1 VGAVCLAWA
10 VAIEVRLVY
19 MQVYRHADMTARAE
33 RQQLRTVTAAAKRGD
48 IIDRNGHTLAE
59 SVDADSIYAVPT
71 EIENPAKAVTAICGA
86 LGDCGS
92 AERQTLLERIR
103 RGRAFVYIRR
113 QVDPEQAKRVAALQ
127 LEGVGF
133 MRESRRFYPNRDL
146 AAHLLGYVGLDNT
159 GLAGLEATYDRLI
172 KGQAGKVLI
181 QTDAKRRAFSRLEQP
196 STAGSSLQLTIDEY
210 LQHIAERELQAG
222 VIANRA
228 AGGTAV
234 IMNPW
239 TGEILA
245 LANAPT
251 FNPNA
256 YRDAKDESLRNRAI
270 QDLYEPGSTF
280 KIVTAS
286 AALEQSVVHPE
297 DLIDV
302 RGGTMRLGTRVIHD
316 TADHGVLSFT
326 DVIVLS
332 SNVGAAKIALRLGA
346 ERFGLYARRFGFGRQ
361 SSPDF
366 PSESPG
372 ILWDPSKQS
381 DGALA
386 SMGMGYQV
394 GVTPLQMA
402 AAVSAIANGGNL
414 YEPRVASA
422 VIKDGRRVVVPHT
435 LVRRAVEP
443 RIAAAMTTIMEQ
455 VVERGTATM
464 AQLPGFGVAGK
475 TGTAAKLVNGRYSR
489 SEYNASFVGF
499 VPARKPIFTIVVVLD
514 SPHGPN
520 GYYGGPVSGPIF
532 KRIAEAALRLYGV
545 PATLDAPPPVI
556 IPRRDPGLH
565 RGEPVLT
572 AGGGTMTPSVP
583 PADGDAV
590 VPDLRGLD
598 AREALRVLARLG
610 VSTRMVGTG
619 FVVRQEPEAG
629 AAIDRTLPA
638 RLWLERVPQVPESQE
653 ARR

>member
-1 VGAVCLAWA
+1 MAP
-10 VAIEVRLVY
+10 
-19 MQVYRHADMTARAE
+19 D
-33 RQQLRTVTAAAKRGD
+33 
-48 IIDRNGHTLAE
+48 
-59 SVDADSIYAVPT
+59 
-71 EIENPAKAVTAICGA
+71 
-86 LGDCGS
+86 
-92 AERQTLLERIR
+92 
-103 RGRAFVYIRR
+103 
-113 QVDPEQAKRVAALQ
+113 QAKRVAALQ

-146 AAHLLGYVGLDNT
+146 AAHLLGYVGIDNT

-222 VIANRA
+222 VIANKA

-245 LANAPT
+245 LANTPT

-361 SSPDF
+361 TSPDF

-402 AAVSAIANGGNL
+402 VMTSAIANGGNVMYL
-414 YEPRVASA
+414 QKG
-422 VIKDGRRVVVPHT
+422 IRRAAKISFQF
-435 LVRRAVEP
+435 LQNIILCRKVRRYGMLLRS
-443 RIAAAMTTIMEQ
+443 RILWVMVLIGMIPGMASPTILE
-455 VVERGTATM
+455 
-464 AQLPGFGVAGK
+464 
-475 TGTAAKLVNGRYSR
+475 RYS
-489 SEYNASFVGF
+489 G
-499 VPARKPIFTIVVVLD
+499 I
-514 SPHGPN
+514 
-520 GYYGGPVSGPIF
+520 
-532 KRIAEAALRLYGV
+532 
-545 PATLDAPPPVI
+545 
-556 IPRRDPGLH
+556 
-565 RGEPVLT
+565 
-572 AGGGTMTPSVP
+572 
-583 PADGDAV
+583 
-590 VPDLRGLD
+590 
-598 AREALRVLARLG
+598 
-610 VSTRMVGTG
+610 
-619 FVVRQEPEAG
+619 
-629 AAIDRTLPA
+629 
-638 RLWLERVPQVPESQE
+638 
-653 ARR
+653 